1 MTKKEL
7 FSYFV
12 IKAQRDS
19 FMHQKSLLSTEINYF
34 GRDVFVFSE
43 EEGDGLGSRF
53 ISFAR
58 TCANKP
64 DPPRTNKFD
73 THQSVVLLYKKN
85 THHLFFK

>member
-19 FMHQKSLLSTEINYF
+19 FMYQKSLFSIEINYF

-43 EEGDGLGSRF
+43 EEEGDGLESRF

-73 THQSVVLLYKKN
+73 IHQSVVLTY
-85 THHLFFK
+85 F